1 MNYRIVQEGEK
12 WQAQIK
18 GAYNW
23 IPLQDENGDELF
35 FESAEQAGIE
45 MKRRLTEIE
54 RENERNRMAAKPA
67 KGRAKAWADRPKIGH
82 EADCTVQA
90 DIIRAEVGGV
100 RQVVR

>member
-1 MNYRIVQEGEK
+1 MISRVIAVGTK

-18 GAYNW
+18 GAHNW
-23 IPLQDENGDELF
+23 ISLQDDNGDDLY
-35 FESAEQAGIE
+35 FESGEQAGTE

-67 KGRAKAWADRPKIGH
+67 KGRAKAWAARPKIGH

-90 DIIRAEVGGV
+90 DLIRAEVGGV